1 MNRFVIPLVALTA
14 PLLLAACGNSNDS
27 SDSKPQLSVTE
38 LSAGVYAVSTGDSS
52 SPTTG
57 KYYAAA
63 DGSRLLVL
71 NDAEDKAA
79 TIYRREGSNG
89 SWQAIPAVTE
99 NTSVQL
105 LDNNAVISSTVDAST
120 LAGSYA
126 VRLASGAAALFS
138 INAAGDLVAGSSA
151 CKLSGKASAGTLPN
165 TAKLSL
171 SASGCGDLPATST
184 GVLVVD
190 SDYAPARFR
199 LLTDKGSA
207 SVDLWAYSE

>member
-1 MNRFVIPLVALTA
+1 MNRFLCPLVALTA

-27 SDSKPQLSVTE
+27 SDSKPQLSVTD

-52 SPTTG
+52 SPTAG

-71 NDAEDKAA
+71 NDTEDKAV

-105 LDNNAVISSTVDAST
+105 LNNNVVVSSTVDVST

-126 VRLASGAAALFS
+126 ARLTSGAAALFS

-171 SASGCGDLPATST
+171 SASSCGDLPATST
-184 GVLVVD
+184 GVLIVD